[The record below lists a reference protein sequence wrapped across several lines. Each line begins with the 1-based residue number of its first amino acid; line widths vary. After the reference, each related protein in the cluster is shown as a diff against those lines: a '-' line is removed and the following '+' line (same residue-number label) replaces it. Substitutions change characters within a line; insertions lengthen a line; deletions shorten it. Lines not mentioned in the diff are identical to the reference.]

1 MFSAKDDKKV
11 TLLIFYCSSVSKSL
25 AWTPPLHKG
34 GGVDFFKIDGNGGG
48 GV

>member
-25 AWTPPLHKG
+25 AWTPPPLHKG

-48 GV
+48 V